1 MALEEK
7 SKMKRLATL
16 GGFGVLSAGIVHGG
30 EVDPDLGRI
39 LATTAPD
46 EVVSALVYLQD
57 RVDLGAVSAQL
68 DGQHAKLKTRHETV
82 VRGLQEMAAATQ
94 GPLLEHLD
102 HLQAAGRI
110 EGAEAFWIANVIRVD
125 APPAEIMLI
134 AQRDDVATVYFN
146 YAIEPIEPVAT
157 RPAAG
162 GAALV
167 IEPGI
172 VAVRAPEAWG
182 LGIDGTGALVS
193 TLDTGVD
200 GNHLALA
207 SRWQGLD
214 PNYIG
219 HPEWAWFDPVT
230 NTTFPQGFGS
240 HGSHT
245 MGTVCGGAPGDQVGV
260 APGARWIHAAVI
272 DRVSVQQTID
282 DALLA
287 FQWVI
292 DPDGNPATDFDVP
305 DVCSNSWGIADW
317 HGYPDCDPLFWSPLD
332 AVEAAGIV
340 IVFAAGN
347 EGSGGLRRPA
357 DRATDDYRT
366 LAVAAVNGNIG
377 GWPIAGFSSRG
388 PTFCTPGGQAA
399 IKPEIASPGVDVRS
413 CSPGGGYYYSDGT
426 SMAAPHIC
434 GVVALMRQANPELPV
449 EELKQIIYDT
459 GFDLGTPGN
468 DNDYGW
474 GMVDAY
480 EAVQQ
485 ALLTVNLDFTYPDG
499 LPDVIDSDG
508 GTTIRVIVSGS
519 VTTPV
524 PDSGKL
530 YYSTGAGYT
539 EVPMQET
546 SPNEYEAVFPS
557 FDCPETVTYY
567 FSAEAESGN
576 TSYDPESAPD
586 ETYSAAA
593 WAGANFAFQDTF
605 ETDLGWLTHGTPGLT
620 AGAWERGVPAG
631 GGDLGDPA
639 EDADGSG
646 QCYATGLAD
655 GDNDIDGGSTAIYS
669 PIMDA
674 SDPDAILGYWRW
686 YSTTTDG
693 SPSDDVL
700 IVNVSDDG
708 GLSWTNLETVGPGG
722 PETDGGWIRKEF
734 LVADLPGI
742 VNSDQLRLYVNA
754 SDYSPDSTVEAGLD
768 GVEVFSWACAEP
780 GCSADIDGSGSVDI
794 NDFLILLGA
803 WGPNPG
809 HPADIDGNGEVDVND
824 FLDLLAQWGP
834 CP

>member
-1 MALEEK
+1 
-7 SKMKRLATL
+7 MKRLASL
-16 GGFGVLSAGIVHGG
+16 GAFVVLSAGLAQAGD
-30 EVDPDLGRI
+30 VDPDLGRI
-39 LATTAPD
+39 LANTPPN
-46 EVVSALVYLQD
+46 EVVSALVYLED
-57 RVDLGAVSAQL
+57 RVDLVAMSAQL

-82 VRGLQEMAAATQ
+82 VRSLQEKAAATQ
-94 GPLLEHLD
+94 GALLEHLD
-102 HLQAAGRI
+102 NLQAAGRI
-110 EGAEAFWIANVIRVD
+110 VQAEAFWIANVIRVD
-125 APPAEIMLI
+125 APPAEIALI
-134 AQRDDVATVYFN
+134 AQRDDVAKVYFN
-146 YAIEPIEPVAT
+146 YEIEPIEPVT
-157 RPAAG
+157 TGPAAPG
-162 GAALV
+162 GVALV
-167 IEPGI
+167 VEPGI
-172 VAVRAPEAWG
+172 QAIRAPEAWA
-182 LGIDGTGALVS
+182 LGIDGTGTLVS

-200 GNHLALA
+200 GDHPALA

-230 NTTFPQGFGS
+230 NTTFPQGFGN

-272 DRVSVQQTID
+272 DRVSIAQTIA
-282 DALLA
+282 DALLS

-292 DPDGNPATDFDVP
+292 DPDGDPATDFDVP
-305 DVCSNSWGIADW
+305 DVCSNSWGLADW
-317 HGYPDCDPLFWSPLD
+317 HGQPDCDELFWVSLD
-332 AVEAAGIV
+332 ACEAAGIV

-366 LAVAAVNGNIG
+366 LAVAAVNGNIA

-388 PTFCTPGGQAA
+388 PTFCTPDGTAA
-399 IKPEIASPGVDVRS
+399 IKPEISAPGEDVRS
-413 CSPGGGYYYSDGT
+413 CNQTGGYYTSGGT

-449 EELKQIIYDT
+449 NELKQIMYDT
-459 GFDLGTPGN
+459 GFDLGSPGN

-499 LPDVIDSDG
+499 LPNIIDSDG
-508 GTTIRVIVSGS
+508 GTTVRVLVSGS
-519 VTTPV
+519 ATTPL
-524 PDSGKL
+524 PNTGKL

-546 SPNEYEAVFPS
+546 SPNEYEGVFPS

-586 ETYSAAA
+586 ETYTATA
-593 WAGANFAFQDTF
+593 WADTDFAFQDAF
-605 ETDLGWLTHGTPGLT
+605 EADLGWLEHSAPGIT
-620 AGAWERGVPAG
+620 GAWERGVPAG

-639 EDADGSG
+639 QDADGSG
-646 QCYATGLAD
+646 QCYVTGLAD
-655 GDNDIDGGSTAIYS
+655 GDNDVDGGSTSIYS

-693 SPSDDVL
+693 NPSDDIL
-700 IVNVSDDG
+700 SINVSDNG
-708 GLSWTNLETVGPGG
+708 GLSWTSLETVGPGG

-742 VNSDQLRLYVNA
+742 VNSNQLRIHVQA
-754 SDYSPDSTVEAGLD
+754 SDYSPDSTVEAGVD
-768 GVEVFSWACAEP
+768 GVEVFTLVCAGP
-780 GCSADIDGSGSVDI
+780 GCPADIDGNGSVDV

-809 HPADIDGNGEVDVND
+809 HPADIDGNDAVDVND
-824 FLDLLAQWGP
+824 FLALLADWGP